1 MRAVIVNEMEIKQNG
16 DDSMYTIQQS
26 DFDSTSRSLA
36 AVTPGGLGADL
47 CSARGGVAAAPG
59 RDFSLHK
66 GEAPLL
72 GVNAA
77 VRVEGAGQSESL
89 PTDVAAVRSLS

>member
-1 MRAVIVNEMEIKQNG
+1 M
-16 DDSMYTIQQS
+16 
-26 DFDSTSRSLA
+26 
-36 AVTPGGLGADL
+36 
-47 CSARGGVAAAPG
+47 AAAPG